1 VALLAVGL
9 SFKDK
14 IYPLITGTPS
24 KDPTKPKDA
33 PAESKFEDEFAN
45 PTRT

>member
-9 SFKDK
+9 SFKDT

-24 KDPTKPKDA
+24 KDPTKPKDTL
-33 PAESKFEDEFAN
+33 AESEFEDEFAN